1 MKKYA
6 VELIMAGLLLIS
18 FFFLAR
24 QAAEVSGS
32 MKIREKEMIAID
44 PGLSRGL
51 GDVYKRQGTW

>member
-1 MKKYA
+1 LKKYA

-44 PGLSRGL
+44 PGH
-51 GDVYKRQGTW
+51 GDMKMRR